1 MSDKIRVLIN
11 EDNKGDV
18 ILLLNELSN
27 SGLNMLVEVVQTQK
41 DYEDRIRDF
50 KPHIILSDYSQPF
63 FNGEAAFAVQQQIA
77 PHIPFILVSGTLG
90 EEVAVD
96 LIKSGGV
103 DYVVKSRLFS
113 LVPKIT
119 RALAEAK
126 EKQEKQQAQDE
137 LLKFNA
143 ELEERVA
150 RRTAELTEAN
160 QALEA
165 FSYSVSHDLRAPL
178 RSIIGFAKIIQT
190 EHRDSMNADAL
201 ELFDYIEKSSK
212 RMSAIIDDLFKLAKF
227 GKEKLVYVPIDMND
241 LVNSVWDNILFSAP
255 HKAKL
260 EISGK
265 LPVVVADSS
274 MIEQVLVNLF
284 SNAIKYSSKKESPVV
299 IIGCSQNDK
308 DITIYI
314 RDNGAGFDMASY
326 DRLFGAF
333 QRLHGAKDFEGIGL
347 GLLLV
352 KRIVERHNGSVKAEG
367 VVNEGATFYFTLP
380 GV

>member
-1 MSDKIRVLIN
+1 MNDKIRVLIN

-27 SGLNMLVEVVQTQK
+27 SGLNMLVEVVQTQA
-41 DYEDRIRDF
+41 DF
-50 KPHIILSDYSQPF
+50 EQKIKEFEPDIILSDYSQPF
-63 FNGEAAFAVQQQIA
+63 LDGVTAFNVKQQIA
-77 PHIPFILVSGTLG
+77 PQIPFILVSGTLG

-96 LIKSGGV
+96 LIKSGVV

-113 LVPKIT
+113 LVPKIK

-126 EKQEKQQAQDE
+126 EKQEKQQAQNE

-201 ELFDYIEKSSK
+201 ELFEYIEKSSK

-227 GKEKLVYVPIDMND
+227 GKEKLVYIPIDMNE
-241 LVNSVWDNILFSAP
+241 LVSSVWDNILFSAP

-260 EISGK
+260 EIAGK

-299 IIGCSQNDK
+299 IVGCNQTDK

-352 KRIVERHNGSVKAEG
+352 KRIVERHNGSVRAEG

-380 GV
+380 IV

>member
-96 LIKSGGV
+96 LIKSGVV

-126 EKQEKQQAQDE
+126 EKQEKQHAQEE

-201 ELFDYIEKSSK
+201 ELFEYIEKSSK
-212 RMSAIIDDLFKLAKF
+212 RMSTIIDDLFKLAKF
-227 GKEKLVYVPIDMND
+227 GKDKLVYGPIDMND
-241 LVNSVWDNILFSAP
+241 LVSSVWDNILFAAP

-260 EISGK
+260 EIAGK

-284 SNAIKYSSKKESPVV
+284 SNAIKYSSKKENPVV
-299 IIGCSQNDK
+299 IVGCNQTDK

-352 KRIVERHNGSVKAEG
+352 KRIVERHNGSVRAEG

-380 GV
+380 VV